1 MAYGEEV
8 VLPHSIDLILIAT
21 IALSVSPADAADFLF
36 LSSNQKFDVLD
47 CEKKGF
53 DGLIVSGEISLAP
66 RTDKAI
72 QITCGIIRFELGSR
86 LSVAA
91 DLLMK
96 APVRLEG
103 PVEIVANAPPPLTRV
118 IITKPIS
125 ADADGG
131 DKGNSG
137 RNLRGQNICSATFAK
152 ASDAERM
159 NGERGEDGDHG
170 LPGRDGAAGSNG
182 NPGYAVTL
190 VIGGFRSDTKV
201 RITSR
206 GSDGLNGENGGRGQ
220 NGGRGGDGGSG
231 ASARPPLP
239 CRSADNGG
247 NGGDGGHGGN
257 AGRGGNGGNGG
268 RGGRGGAITVV
279 VRTDVAPPKRFLA
292 MDNLGGK
299 GGRGGKPNSAG
310 EIGKG
315 GAGGR
320 AGHGGLAFLVR
331 SAGEDGRK
339 GNDGSDGQLA
349 SDGLPGADGRA
360 GMWGE
365 ADASVA
371 K

>member
-1 MAYGEEV
+1 
-8 VLPHSIDLILIAT
+8 VLARRVIEFAFVAAL
-21 IALSVSPADAADFLF
+21 ALSVSPAAAADFLF
-36 LSSNQKFDVLD
+36 LSSNQKFDALD
-47 CEKKGF
+47 CDKKGF
-53 DGLIVSGEISLAP
+53 DGIIVTGEISLAP
-66 RTDKAI
+66 RADKSI
-72 QITCGIIRFELGSR
+72 QITCGIIRFEAGAKLT
-86 LSVAA
+86 VAA
-91 DLLMK
+91 DIAMK
-96 APVRLEG
+96 ALVRLEG
-103 PVEIVANAPPPLTRV
+103 PVEIIANAPPPLTRV
-118 IITKPIS
+118 IITKPVS

-137 RNLRGQNICSATFAK
+137 RNLRGTNICTSAFAK
-152 ASDAERM
+152 ASDADKM

-182 NPGYAVTL
+182 NQGYAVTL
-190 VIGGFRSDTKV
+190 VIAGFRADTKV
-201 RITSR
+201 KITSR

-220 NGGRGGDGGSG
+220 NGGRGGDGGGG
-231 ASARPPLP
+231 ANARPPLP

-247 NGGDGGHGGN
+247 AGGDGGHGGN

-268 RGGRGGAITVV
+268 RGGRGGAITVI
-279 VRTDVAPPKRFLA
+279 VRTDVAPPRRFLT

-299 GGRGGKPNSAG
+299 GGQGGNPNVAG

-315 GAGGR
+315 GIGGR

-339 GNDGSDGQLA
+339 GNDGSDGQPA
-349 SDGLPGADGRA
+349 SAGLPGADGRA